1 MALIVFTD
9 FDGTITK
16 EDTLVMVLDRFA
28 CRPWGDIEDLV
39 TQNKMTER
47 EALQAEF
54 DLVTASFS
62 EVLHFLQENVQIDE
76 TFKKFV
82 EWCRKNKFPLTVLS
96 GGFRPFIDITFKK
109 FDIANG
115 IHIYA
120 NMVEVIN
127 AKWKIIPS
135 QLPKINNLCNHCKT
149 HHLVQAKKEHNTIV
163 YIGNGNTDRCP
174 AAQADVIFAK
184 ESLAQFLNDN
194 KHTYHNFKNFSHI
207 QEQLQMYI

>member
-1 MALIVFTD
+1 MVLNVFTD

-28 CRPWGDIEDLV
+28 AGQWRAIEDLV

-54 DLVTASFS
+54 DLVTASYS
-62 EVLHFLQENVQIDE
+62 EVLHFLQKHVQIDA
-76 TFKKFV
+76 TFKKFAG
-82 EWCRKNKFPLTVLS
+82 WCRKNKLPLTVLS
-96 GGFRPFIDITFKK
+96 GGFKPFIEITFEK
-109 FDIANG
+109 FDIADG
-115 IHIYA
+115 IQIYA
-120 NMVEVIN
+120 NMVEVVN

-135 QLPKINNLCNHCKT
+135 RLPKINDLCNHCKT
-149 HHLVQAKKEHNTIV
+149 YHLVQAKNDHNTIV

-174 AAQADVIFAK
+174 AKQADVIFAK
-184 ESLAQFLNDN
+184 ENLAQFLTEN